1 MYSKS
6 LVGDSEHDLAPE
18 GGLTLQG
25 HLPALLLDQAAP
37 MLAHKSQ
44 NALLQV
50 RRGVANT
57 EQQKIRPVGP
67 GDRVGIKKTHPKN
80 PPKNPLKM
88 FFFLIFYE
96 NNTNFSL

>member
-37 MLAHKSQ
+37 VLAHKSQ
-44 NALLQV
+44 DALLQV
-50 RRGVANT
+50 RRGVASA
-57 EQQKIRPVGP
+57 QQQQLRPVGP
-67 GDRVGIKKTHPKN
+67 GDRVGIKKK

-88 FFFLIFYE
+88 FFFFIFYE